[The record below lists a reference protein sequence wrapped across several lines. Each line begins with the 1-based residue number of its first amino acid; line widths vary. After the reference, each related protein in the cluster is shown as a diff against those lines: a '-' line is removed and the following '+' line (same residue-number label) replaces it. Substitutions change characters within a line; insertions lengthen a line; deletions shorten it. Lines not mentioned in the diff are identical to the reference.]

1 MDTPM
6 SLRSLLNNSM
16 EISLRSSP
24 GDYESILKKVY
35 KSIKDISFYEI
46 KDSVLRLYTNS
57 PNKVLSIL
65 FNILQKDDEE
75 IIDINL
81 GKPELQEIFELLI
94 QK

>member
-1 MDTPM
+1 
-6 SLRSLLNNSM
+6 
-16 EISLRSSP
+16 
-24 GDYESILKKVY
+24 
-35 KSIKDISFYEI
+35 
-46 KDSVLRLYTNS
+46 
-57 PNKVLSIL
+57 VLSIL